1 MTPARQTVRC
11 RSNRGQAGVLRY
23 PSTCLLRATPLHVLL
38 YRPQPWQI
46 CKIGKVPAYGSLPSG
61 RDRAQPCDHADP
73 PHRGPGIGQNPTI
86 GQVNHFADGRYST
99 VTGR

>member
-61 RDRAQPCDHADP
+61 PARPPLCDHADP
-73 PHRGPGIGQNPTI
+73 PHHLSGTGHKPTI
-86 GQVNHFADGRYST
+86 RQQNYPEDGRYST